1 MWKNAFKI
9 PVHPEVTEEQKL
21 MLDSLAGK
29 VKKRGMGDM
38 AVLALES
45 TRPLHNL
52 GSQGVI
58 FLSPMLNM
66 VFSKEEVA
74 RYVKLLENPKAVT
87 YLVGRL
93 GSEPEKKA

>member
-1 MWKNAFKI
+1 MWNNAFKI
-9 PVHPEVTEEQKL
+9 PVPPEITEEQKL
-21 MLDSLAGK
+21 MLDSLAEK

-52 GSQGVI
+52 GSQGII

-66 VFSKEEVA
+66 VFSKEEVS

>member
-1 MWKNAFKI
+1 
-9 PVHPEVTEEQKL
+9 
-21 MLDSLAGK
+21 MLDSLAEK

-45 TRPLHNL
+45 TRPMHNL

-58 FLSPMLNM
+58 FLAPMLNM
-66 VFSKEEVA
+66 VFSKEDVD
-74 RYVKLLENPKAVT
+74 RYVKLLENHKAVT

>member
-9 PVHPEVTEEQKL
+9 PVPPEVTEVQKL
-21 MLDSLAGK
+21 MLDTLAEK

-45 TRPLHNL
+45 TRPMHNL
-52 GSQGVI
+52 GSQGII
-58 FLSPMLNM
+58 FLAPMLNM
-66 VFSKEEVA
+66 VFSKEDVD

>member
-9 PVHPEVTEEQKL
+9 PVPPEVTEEQKV
-21 MLDSLAGK
+21 MLDSLAAK
-29 VKKRGMGDM
+29 VKARGMADT
-38 AVLALES
+38 AALALES

-66 VFSKEEVA
+66 VFSKDEVE

-87 YLVGRL
+87 YLVERL
-93 GSEPEKKA
+93 NSEPEKKA